1 MAGCKESPFELGWAD
16 GNWTRAAFAVK
27 GTAVELTFVPPST
40 EDASAVPTEARYA
53 WEGYP
58 QCVLCAWQPDFAGLI
73 SNDISEVLLAVT
85 CACVFLGAIFVPDQR
100 RASEEVPDQARADG

>member
-40 EDASAVPTEARYA
+40 EDAGVTPTEARYA

-58 QCVLCAWQPDFAGLI
+58 QCVLCAWQSDFA
-73 SNDISEVLLAVT
+73 D
-85 CACVFLGAIFVPDQR
+85 LGFAL
-100 RASEEVPDQARADG
+100 S